1 MARMSFLSTRRPG
14 RFLRFAALSCAV
26 LHLAL
31 AVGASHDLEA
41 HRLEAAA
48 RLPEAFHHHDFSL
61 AERASG
67 VRPSIVD
74 ECLACHLDRQ
84 IPKLVAPALLPGATP
99 ETLTELAAAPQ
110 APPNR
115 IAPSPRVTRGPPTP
129 TV

>member
-1 MARMSFLSTRRPG
+1 MAGMSFFSTRRP
-14 RFLRFAALSCAV
+14 RRMARLAALASAV

-31 AVGASHDLEA
+31 AAGATHDVEV

-61 AERASG
+61 AERGSDVG
-67 VRPSIVD
+67 SSIVN
-74 ECLACHLDRQ
+74 ECLACHLSRQ
-84 IPKLVAPALLPGATP
+84 VPTLVAPTLLPGATP
-99 ETLTELAAAPQ
+99 ATLTGRAAASP

-115 IAPSPRVTRGPPTP
+115 IAPSPRVTRGPPAP

>member
-1 MARMSFLSTRRPG
+1 MARMSFLSTRRPS
-14 RFLRFAALSCAV
+14 RIARLAALASAV

-48 RLPEAFHHHDFSL
+48 RLPQAFHHHDFSL
-61 AERASG
+61 AERSPD
-67 VRPSIVD
+67 VRPSIVG
-74 ECLACHLDRQ
+74 ECLACHLSRLL
-84 IPKLVAPALLPGATP
+84 PRLVAPALLPGATP
-99 ETLTELAAAPQ
+99 ETLTDLAAASS
-110 APPNR
+110 APPHR

>member
-1 MARMSFLSTRRPG
+1 MARMSFFSTRRPS
-14 RFLRFAALSCAV
+14 RIARLAALASAV

-61 AERASG
+61 AERASD
-67 VRPSIVD
+67 VRPSIVG
-74 ECLACHLDRQ
+74 ECLACHLSRQ
-84 IPKLVAPALLPGATP
+84 VPRLVAPALLPGPTP
-99 ETLTELAAAPQ
+99 ATLTDLAAASP
-110 APPNR
+110 APPHR
-115 IAPSPRVTRGPPTP
+115 VSPSPRVTRGPPTP

>member
-1 MARMSFLSTRRPG
+1 MARMSFFSTRKPTRIA
-14 RFLRFAALSCAV
+14 RLAALASAV

-31 AVGASHDLEA
+31 AVGASHDVEA

-48 RLPEAFHHHDFSL
+48 RLPEAFHHHDFSF
-61 AERASG
+61 AERSSD

-74 ECLACHLDRQ
+74 ECLACHLSRQ
-84 IPKLVAPALLPGATP
+84 VPRLIAPALFPRATHA
-99 ETLTELAAAPQ
+99 TLTDLAAASP

>member
-1 MARMSFLSTRRPG
+1 MARMSFFSTRRPSWIA
-14 RFLRFAALSCAV
+14 RPAALAAAV
-26 LHLAL
+26 LHLVL

-61 AERASG
+61 AERASD
-67 VRPSIVD
+67 VRPSIVG
-74 ECLACHLDRQ
+74 ECLACHLSRQ
-84 IPKLVAPALLPGATP
+84 VPRLVAPALLPRPTP
-99 ETLTELAAAPQ
+99 ATLTELAAAST

-115 IAPSPRVTRGPPTP
+115 ISPSPRVTRGPPIP

>member
-1 MARMSFLSTRRPG
+1 MARMSAPPTHLHG
-14 RFLRFAALSCAV
+14 RAARLAALSFAV

-41 HRLEAAA
+41 HLLEAAA
-48 RLPEAFHHHDFSL
+48 RWPQAFHHHNFSL
-61 AERASG
+61 AERSPD

-74 ECLACHLDRQ
+74 ECLACHLSRQ
-84 IPKLVAPALLPGATP
+84 VPRLVAPGLLPDATP
-99 ETLTELAAAPQ
+99 ETLTNFAAASP

>member
-1 MARMSFLSTRRPG
+1 MARMSFFLSRKPSRTAR
-14 RFLRFAALSCAV
+14 LAALASAL

-31 AVGASHDLEA
+31 AVGASHDVET

-48 RLPEAFHHHDFSL
+48 RLPQAFHHHDFSL
-61 AERASG
+61 AERGSD

-74 ECLACHLDRQ
+74 ECLACHLSRQ
-84 IPKLVAPALLPGATP
+84 VPTLVTPALLPRATP
-99 ETLTELAAAPQ
+99 ATLTDLAAASP

-115 IAPSPRVTRGPPTP
+115 IARSPRVTRGPPTP